1 MIGSIV
7 DLAGRGL
14 IASNDWWL
22 MGGSSVPS
30 VAPPPVDGGFYVAIP
45 SYQRVPWADLHEY
58 HKFNLSYRLSSH

>member
-45 SYQRVPWADLHEY
+45 SYQRVPWA
-58 HKFNLSYRLSSH
+58 